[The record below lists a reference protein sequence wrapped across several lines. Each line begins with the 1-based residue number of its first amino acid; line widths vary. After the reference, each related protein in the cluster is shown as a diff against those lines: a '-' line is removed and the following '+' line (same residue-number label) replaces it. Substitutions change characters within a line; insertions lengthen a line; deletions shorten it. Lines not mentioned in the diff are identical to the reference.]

1 MELIKPLVINFLYL
15 LHVTL
20 EPERLKGSHKS
31 SLQIYSIIVVK
42 MYIINHSPCLPGTT
56 QGVIAFA
63 LQQGSFPLSI
73 SQSHLTIKT
82 VQQRNELPGEA
93 VKLPSLEA
101 LRSQLAEQPWL
112 LGCWSYLM
120 AEGWTRWLFKLSS
133 QPHFLGLCDVIPTTS
148 PSILHSWAPKIKEQ
162 YRN

>member
-31 SLQIYSIIVVK
+31 SLQIYLIIVK
-42 MYIINHSPCLPGTT
+42 MYVINHSPCLPGTA

-82 VQQRNELPGEA
+82 VQHRNELPGES
-93 VKLPSLEA
+93 VKFPSLEA
-101 LRSQLAEQPWL
+101 HRSQLAKQPWL
-112 LGCWSYLM
+112 RGC
-120 AEGWTRWLFKLSS
+120 
-133 QPHFLGLCDVIPTTS
+133 
-148 PSILHSWAPKIKEQ
+148 
-162 YRN
+162 

>member
-31 SLQIYSIIVVK
+31 SLQIYLIIVK
-42 MYIINHSPCLPGTT
+42 MYVINHSPCLPGTA

-82 VQQRNELPGEA
+82 VQHRNELPGES
-93 VKLPSLEA
+93 VKFPSLEA
-101 LRSQLAEQPWL
+101 HRSQLAKQLWL
-112 LGCWSYLM
+112 RGCWSYLM
-120 AEGWTRWLFKLSS
+120 AEGWTRWLFNLAS
-133 QPHFLGLCDVIPTTS
+133 QPHFLCLCDVIPTTS
-148 PSILHSWAPKIKEQ
+148 PSVLHSWTPKIKEQ